1 MTDAYPLS
9 PSTHVSRLQ
18 QSPMDIETVRRIALA
33 RHLNQLAVSS
43 LRSNNDLH
51 LFAAANLLQDAAEAF
66 LVAIADHVGAT
77 IDQNTKFDK
86 YFVLIGERIAPKELP
101 FKTKLLRL
109 NRVRV
114 DSKHYGIQPARD
126 ECDRLAVSLRE
137 FFEEV
142 SLSILGVVFS
152 TVSAIDLLED
162 GNSKNALLEARA
174 ALDAGDHTTCSIA
187 CRKALYLEI
196 EWQYDITKFKDG
208 KPLGL
213 LGGFSDAPFFAR
225 NAEYIQQNVH
235 DPTDFIVL
243 DHGKLDQDLLK
254 DGVDPTAYWNLWR
267 LTPEVY
273 RTPDEQW
280 VVKEDFDKLDAE
292 FLADKIE
299 YIFSTAV
306 DVVLGLHTARKAVK
320 SGGYGRYFLELRREE
335 VPVFENAD
343 KTSRVVAT
351 SPPGLVRIDT
361 DYRVL
366 GLKDDAMYWHVRH
379 SGDGHHIWGY
389 IHADDVGHT

>member
-1 MTDAYPLS
+1 
-9 PSTHVSRLQ
+9 
-18 QSPMDIETVRRIALA
+18 MDIETVRRIALA
-33 RHLNQLAVSS
+33 RHLNQLALSS

-66 LVAIADHVGAT
+66 LLAVSDHVGASV
-77 IDQNTKFDK
+77 DQNTKFDK

-109 NRVRV
+109 NRIRV

-142 SLSILGVVFS
+142 SQSILGVVFS

-162 GNSKNALLEARA
+162 SESKNALLEAQV
-174 ALDAGDHTTCSIA
+174 ALETGDHSACSIA

-196 EWQYDITKFKDG
+196 EWRYDITKFKDG

-213 LGGFSDAPFFAR
+213 LGGFSDAPFYAR
-225 NAEYIQQNVH
+225 NAEYIQKNIH
-235 DPTDFIVL
+235 EPTDFIVL
-243 DHGKLDQDLLK
+243 DHSKLDQDLMK
-254 DGVDPTAYWNLWR
+254 DGVDPTAYWNIWR
-267 LTPEVY
+267 LTPEIY
-273 RTPDEQW
+273 QTPDKQW
-280 VVKEDFDKLDAE
+280 VIKEDFDKLDAK
-292 FLADKIE
+292 FLEDKIE
-299 YIFSTAV
+299 YIFSTSV

-320 SGGYGRYFLELRREE
+320 SGGSGRYFLELSRDG
-335 VPVFENAD
+335 VPVFESAD
-343 KTSRVVAT
+343 KTSKVVAT
-351 SPPGLVRIDT
+351 SPPGLVRVDT

-366 GLKDDAMYWHVRH
+366 GLKGDSIYWHVSH
-379 SGDGHHIWGY
+379 YGDSCHLWGY
-389 IHADDVGHT
+389 IHANDVKNG

>member
-1 MTDAYPLS
+1 
-9 PSTHVSRLQ
+9 
-18 QSPMDIETVRRIALA
+18 MDIETVRRIALA
-33 RHLNQLAVSS
+33 RHLNQLAASS

-66 LVAIADHVGAT
+66 LLAIADHVSAPV
-77 IDQNTKFDK
+77 DQNTKFDK
-86 YFVLIGERIAPKELP
+86 YFVLIDERITPKELP

-109 NRVRV
+109 NRIRV

-162 GNSKNALLEARA
+162 GNSKNALLGARA
-174 ALDAGDHTTCSIA
+174 ALDAGDFSACSIA

-196 EWQYDITKFKDG
+196 EWRYDITKFKDG

-213 LGGFSDAPFFAR
+213 LGGFSDSPFFAR
-225 NAEYIQQNVH
+225 NAEYIQKNVH

-243 DHGKLDQDLLK
+243 DYSKLDQDLLK

-267 LTPEVY
+267 LTPEIY
-273 RTPDEQW
+273 KTPDEKW

-292 FLADKIE
+292 LLADKIE

-320 SGGYGRYFLELRREE
+320 NGGHGRYFLELQREE
-335 VPVFENAD
+335 VPVFESAD
-343 KTSRVVAT
+343 KTSRIVAT
-351 SPPGLVRIDT
+351 SPPGLIRLDT

-366 GLKDDAMYWHVRH
+366 GLKSDAMYWHVSH
-379 SGDGHHIWGY
+379 FDDGCHLWGY
-389 IHADDVGHT
+389 IHADEVKNG

>member
-1 MTDAYPLS
+1 
-9 PSTHVSRLQ
+9 
-18 QSPMDIETVRRIALA
+18 MDIETVRRIALA

-66 LVAIADHVGAT
+66 LLAVADHIGASV
-77 IDQNTKFDK
+77 DQNTKFDK
-86 YFVLIGERIAPKELP
+86 YFVLIDERIAPKELP

-109 NRVRV
+109 NRIRV

-142 SLSILGVVFS
+142 SQSILGVVFS

-162 GNSKNALLEARA
+162 SESKNALLDAQAALETSDRA
-174 ALDAGDHTTCSIA
+174 ACSIA

-196 EWQYDITKFKDG
+196 EWRYDITKFKDG

-213 LGGFSDAPFFAR
+213 LSGFSDAPFFAR
-225 NAEYIQQNVH
+225 NAEYIQENVR

-243 DHGKLDQDLLK
+243 DHSKLDQDLMK
-254 DGVDPTAYWNLWR
+254 GGVDPTAYWNIWR
-267 LTPEVY
+267 LTPEIY
-273 RTPDEQW
+273 RTPDKQW
-280 VVKEDFDKLDAE
+280 VIKEDFDKLDAD
-292 FLADKIE
+292 FLDDKIE
-299 YIFSTAV
+299 YIFSTSV
-306 DVVLGLHTARKAVK
+306 DIVLGLHTARKAVK
-320 SGGYGRYFLELRREE
+320 TGGYGRYFLEPSRDG
-335 VPVFENAD
+335 VSVFESAD
-343 KTSRVVAT
+343 KTSKVVAT
-351 SPPGLVRIDT
+351 SPPGLKRIDT

-366 GLKDDAMYWHVRH
+366 GLKGDSIYWHVSH
-379 SGDGHHIWGY
+379 SGDGCHLWGY
-389 IHADDVGHT
+389 IHADDVKSG

>member
-1 MTDAYPLS
+1 
-9 PSTHVSRLQ
+9 
-18 QSPMDIETVRRIALA
+18 MDIETVRRIALA

-43 LRSNNDLH
+43 LRSKNDLH

-66 LVAIADHVGAT
+66 LLAVADHVGAA

-86 YFVLIGERIAPKELP
+86 YFVLINERIAPKELP

-109 NRVRV
+109 NRIRV

-142 SLSILGVVFS
+142 SLSALGVVFS

-162 GNSKNALLEARA
+162 GDSKSALLEAKA
-174 ALDAGDHTTCSIA
+174 ALDAGDHPACSTA

-196 EWQYDITKFKDG
+196 EWRYDIAKFKDG
-208 KPLGL
+208 QPMGL
-213 LGGFSDAPFFAR
+213 LDAFSYAPFYAS
-225 NAEYIQQNVH
+225 NKEYIEKNVH
-235 DPTDFIVL
+235 EPTDFIVL
-243 DHGKLDQDLLK
+243 DHSNLDQALLK

-273 RTPDEQW
+273 QKADKQW
-280 VVKEDFDKLDAE
+280 VVKEDFAKLNTE
-292 FLADKIE
+292 FLSDKIE
-299 YIFSTAV
+299 YIFSTTV
-306 DVVLGLHTARKAVK
+306 DVLLGLHTARKAVK
-320 SGGYGRYFLELRREE
+320 TGSYGHYYLDLRREC
-335 VPVFENAD
+335 VSVFENAD
-343 KTSRVVAT
+343 KTSKVVST
-351 SPPGLVRIDT
+351 SPPGLFRIDT

-366 GLKDDAMYWHVRH
+366 GLQGDALYWHVSQ
-379 SGDGHHIWGY
+379 SGDGHHIWGF
-389 IHADDVGHT
+389 IHSDDVKNG

>member
-1 MTDAYPLS
+1 
-9 PSTHVSRLQ
+9 
-18 QSPMDIETVRRIALA
+18 MDIETVRRIALA
-33 RHLNQLAVSS
+33 RHLNQLAISN

-66 LVAIADHVGAT
+66 LLAVADHVGAA

-86 YFVLIGERIAPKELP
+86 YFILINERIDPKVLP
-101 FKTKLLRL
+101 FKTALLRL
-109 NRVRV
+109 NRIRV

-142 SLSILGVVFS
+142 SLSTLGVAFS

-162 GNSKNALLEARA
+162 RNSKNALLEAKA
-174 ALDAGDHTTCSIA
+174 ALEAGDHSACSIA

-196 EWQYDITKFKDG
+196 EWRYDIAKFKNG
-208 KPLGL
+208 QPLGL
-213 LGGFSDAPFFAR
+213 LSGFSDAPFFAR
-225 NAEYIQQNVH
+225 NKEYIEKSVN

-243 DHGKLDQDLLK
+243 DHSNVDQALLK

-273 RTPDEQW
+273 RKDDEQW
-280 VVKEDFDKLDAE
+280 VVKEEFDKLDTQ

-299 YIFSTAV
+299 YIFSTTV
-306 DVVLGLHTARKAVK
+306 DVILGLHMARKAVK
-320 SGGYGRYFLELRREE
+320 TGGYGHYYLELRRDC
-335 VPVFENAD
+335 VPVFVSAD
-343 KTSRVVAT
+343 KTSAITAT
-351 SPPGLVRIDT
+351 SPPGLMRIDT
-361 DYRVL
+361 DYRIL
-366 GLKDDAMYWHVRH
+366 GLKGDAMYWHVH
-379 SGDGHHIWGY
+379 DSGKDHHLWGF
-389 IHADDVGHT
+389 IHDDDVNHD